1 MDAERVNTFK
11 HRMNTLAYGEAM
23 LAAARDYGQ
32 ELLDADDK
40 LNATQKHANVDV
52 EDLLDDPELNQLH
65 EQRLS
70 EIKADREKRQ
80 QMSHKGHGGVTDIG
94 EGEFLDVVTKT
105 ELVACH
111 FFHKDFERCKIMDK
125 HLKLLAPKYF
135 ATRFC
140 KIHAPDTPFF
150 VAKLQ
155 VQMLPCVILFVNGVA
170 VDRVVGFDEL
180 GKKDDFDTAVLEKR
194 MKAAGV
200 LKQAASNRDEPED
213 EDQVRRSVR
222 PGFSSMAAGSGDE
235 DSDFD

>member
-1 MDAERVNTFK
+1 
-11 HRMNTLAYGEAM
+11 
-23 LAAARDYGQ
+23 
-32 ELLDADDK
+32 
-40 LNATQKHANVDV
+40 
-52 EDLLDDPELNQLH
+52 
-65 EQRLS
+65 
-70 EIKADREKRQ
+70 
-80 QMSHKGHGGVTDIG
+80 MSHKGHGEVTDIS

-125 HLKLLAPKYF
+125 HLKVLAPMYF

-155 VQMLPCVILFVNGVA
+155 VQMLPCVIMFVNGVA

-180 GKKDDFDTAVLEKR
+180 GKKDDFDTEALERR
-194 MKAAGV
+194 MKSAGV
-200 LKQAASNRDEPED
+200 LRQNTSKRDEPEE
-213 EDQVRRSVR
+213 EDQVRTSVR
-222 PGFSSMAAGSGDE
+222 PGFSNVCARGSSDE

>member
-1 MDAERVNTFK
+1 MFRVSWPV
-11 HRMNTLAYGEAM
+11 LASATMVFYM
-23 LAAARDYGQ
+23 Q
-32 ELLDADDK
+32 ELLEAEEK
-40 LNATQKHANVDV
+40 AGAQPKHANVDV
-52 EDLLDDPELNQLH
+52 EDLLDDPELNQIH
-65 EQRLS
+65 EQRLAELKS
-70 EIKADREKRQ
+70 EREKRQ
-80 QMSHKGHGGVTDIG
+80 QMSHKGHGEVTDIS

-125 HLKLLAPKYF
+125 HLKILAPTYF

-155 VQMLPCVILFVNGVA
+155 VQMLPCVIMFVNGVA

-180 GKKDDFDTAVLEKR
+180 GKKDDFETASLERR

-200 LKQAASNRDEPED
+200 LKQSPSNRDEPE
-213 EDQVRRSVR
+213 EADQVRNSVR
-222 PGFSSMAAGSGDE
+222 PGLSSGAARGSGDE